1 MTEKL
6 IQLSGNPIDTCTCSR
21 EKERVVSKKGYGIIG
36 TGAVGIIH
44 AQAVQALDSA
54 ELKGVYSLDRKGAE
68 DLAEMFSCKVY
79 DFLEMMGD
87 DPDIEFV
94 SICTPSGAHLEPA
107 LMMAEKGKNL
117 IIEKPLEVT
126 LERCDRIIEAAEK
139 AGVLLSGIFQT
150 RFHNSAMK
158 LKEAVSQGRFGT
170 ISLASAYV
178 KWFRDQDYYAQS
190 GWRGTW
196 KLDGGGA
203 VMNQS
208 IHAVDLLLWLMGPVA
223 DVKAFGA
230 TLSHKGIEVE
240 DTLTGIMK
248 FGNGSL
254 GTIEA
259 TTGAWPG
266 SFKKIEIC
274 GDRGHAVIEED
285 RIVTWKFLDEEQE
298 NPGDETGSA
307 EGGVKDPID
316 IGYDAHM
323 RQIGDCIQAREKG
336 VLPSVTA
343 EDARKAV
350 ELVLNFY
357 DAAGVGPDQ

>member
-1 MTEKL
+1 M
-6 IQLSGNPIDTCTCSR
+6 QQGA
-21 EKERVVSKKGYGIIG
+21 KEIVVSKKGYGIIG

-79 DFLEMMGD
+79 DSLEMMGD

-107 LMMAEKGKNL
+107 LLMAEKGKNL
-117 IIEKPLEVT
+117 IIEKPLEIT
-126 LERCDRIIEAAEK
+126 LERCDRIIQVAEK

-150 RFHNSAMK
+150 RFHNSAIK

-178 KWFRDQDYYAQS
+178 KWYRDQDYYDQS
-190 GWRGTW
+190 DWRGTW

-208 IHAVDLLLWLMGPVA
+208 IHAVDLLLWLMGPVTE
-223 DVKAFGA
+223 VKAFGD

-248 FGNGSL
+248 FDNGTL

-259 TTGAWPG
+259 TTGSWPG

-274 GDRGHAVIEED
+274 GDKGHAVMEED
-285 RIVTWKFLDEEQE
+285 RIVTWEFMETEDGESNEEASS
-298 NPGDETGSA
+298 TAGS
-307 EGGVKDPID
+307 VKDPID
-316 IGYDAHM
+316 IGYTAHM
-323 RQIGDCIQAREKG
+323 RQIGDCIQAQEDG

-343 EDARKAV
+343 ADARKAV
-350 ELVLNFY
+350 ELVLNLY
-357 DAAGVGPDQ
+357 DAAGVGPK